1 LFCPKTKEAWLVSL
15 YVNAAK
21 ILPSHLLEALQEY
34 AAGQQIYVPRPE
46 ERLAWGQRSGAREA
60 LHARNEAIRERRAAG
75 ASIDDLMA
83 EFHLGYDSIRKIL
96 RASSAWKE

>member
-1 LFCPKTKEAWLVSL
+1 MSS

-21 ILPSHLLEALQEY
+21 ILPAHLLEALQTY

-46 ERLAWGQRSGAREA
+46 ERLGWGERSGTREA
-60 LHARNEAIRERRAAG
+60 LKSRNDAIRQRRAEG

-96 RASSAWKE
+96 QRTRDAAS

>member
-1 LFCPKTKEAWLVSL
+1 MSS

-21 ILPSHLLEALQEY
+21 VLPAHLLEALQRY
-34 AAGQQIYVPRPE
+34 AAGQQLYVPRPD
-46 ERLAWGQRSGAREA
+46 ERLGWGERSGTRDA
-60 LHARNEAIRERRAAG
+60 LRARNEAICRQRAEG

-96 RASSAWKE
+96 QRYRQCAD